1 MLFDPEPEKKG
12 NSNTGENLKLI
23 TQYPEKTAKILDC
36 SEELLSVLHE
46 LLGMI
51 ESTKAQDP
59 EVMESLSKRIFY
71 LFQQDFGAFS
81 KLSPSFH
88 RALAHSAEF
97 ARYYQNRGF
106 TMLRLRRTLQVLA
119 FVVHTKSKIWVVSA
133 EIGLLE
139 TLSRCSMLN
148 KCVCRIAMILW
159 RVLPLL
165 IFNN

>member
-1 MLFDPEPEKKG
+1 M
-12 NSNTGENLKLI
+12 
-23 TQYPEKTAKILDC
+23 LDC

-59 EVMESLSKRIFY
+59 EVMESLSKRIFFSSNKILVPFLNCPH
-71 LFQQDFGAFS
+71 LFTEPW
-81 KLSPSFH
+81 LTPPSLPDIIKTEVSQLESCQK
-88 RALAHSAEF
+88 RLRRRS
-97 ARYYQNRGF
+97 
-106 TMLRLRRTLQVLA
+106 MLRLRRTLQVLA

-139 TLSRCSMLN
+139 TLSRWSMLN
-148 KCVCRIAMILW
+148 KCECRIAMILW

>member
-1 MLFDPEPEKKG
+1 M
-12 NSNTGENLKLI
+12 
-23 TQYPEKTAKILDC
+23 LDC

-81 KLSPSFH
+81 QLSPSFH

-97 ARYYQNRGF
+97 ARYFQNRGF
-106 TMLRLRRTLQVLA
+106 TIGELSETAQEAINAPTKKDVASLA
-119 FVVHTKSKIWVVSA
+119 FVVHTKSKICVVSA
-133 EIGLLE
+133 KIGLLE

-148 KCVCRIAMILW
+148 KCECRIAMIH
-159 RVLPLL
+159 
-165 IFNN
+165 